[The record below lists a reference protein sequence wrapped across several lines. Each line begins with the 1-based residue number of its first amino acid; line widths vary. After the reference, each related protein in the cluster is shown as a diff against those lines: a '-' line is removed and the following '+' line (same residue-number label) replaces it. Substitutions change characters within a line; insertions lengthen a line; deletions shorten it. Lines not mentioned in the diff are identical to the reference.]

1 MEKNLIRIGR
11 ISSINKET
19 GMVRVVYKDKNSTT
33 SELPVFN
40 FSGEYKMPQVGQLV
54 LVLHLSN
61 DSSTGIVMGGF
72 WNKANK
78 PKTSE
83 YQKDF
88 KGGKAYEKY
97 EEKQYILHAEN
108 IIFQCE
114 EGQISVKELI
124 QMKEKIEHLSN
135 SEAGE

>member
-11 ISSINKET
+11 ISSMNKET

-40 FSGEYKMPQVGQLV
+40 FGGEYKMPQVGQLV

-61 DSSTGIVMGGF
+61 DSSTGIVMGSF
-72 WNKANK
+72 WNKTNK
-78 PKTSE
+78 PKASE

-88 KGGKAYEKY
+88 KEGKAYEKY
-97 EEKQYILHAEN
+97 EEKQYLLHAEN

>member
-11 ISSINKET
+11 ISSMNKET

-40 FSGEYKMPQVGQLV
+40 FSGEYKAPQVGQLV

-61 DSSTGIVMGGF
+61 DSSTGIVMGSF
-72 WNKANK
+72 WNKVNK

-88 KGGKAYEKY
+88 KEGKAYEKY

-135 SEAGE
+135 NEEGE

>member
-19 GMVRVVYKDKNSTT
+19 GMARVVYKDKNSTT

-40 FSGEYKMPQVGQLV
+40 LEGEYKMPKIGQLV

-61 DSSTGIVMGGF
+61 DTSTGIVMGSF
-72 WNKANK
+72 WNKTNK
-78 PKTSE
+78 PKASE
-83 YQKDF
+83 YWKDF
-88 KGGKAYEKY
+88 KEGKAYEKY
-97 EEKQYILHAEN
+97 EEKQYILYAEN
-108 IIFQCE
+108 ILFQCE

-124 QMKEKIEHLSN
+124 QMKEKIENLSN
-135 SEAGE
+135 IVGE

>member
-11 ISSINKET
+11 VSSMNKET

-40 FSGEYKMPQVGQLV
+40 FSGEYKMPRVGQLV

-61 DSSTGIVMGGF
+61 DSSTGIVMGSF

-88 KGGKAYEKY
+88 KEGKAYEKY

-108 IIFQCE
+108 IVFQCE

-135 SEAGE
+135 NEEGE

>member
-19 GMVRVVYKDKNSTT
+19 GMARVVYKDKNSTT

-40 FSGEYKMPQVGQLV
+40 FYGEYKMPCIGQLV

-61 DSSTGIVMGGF
+61 DSSTGIIMGSF
-72 WNKANK
+72 WNKTNK
-78 PKTSE
+78 PKASE
-83 YQKDF
+83 YRKDF
-88 KGGKAYEKY
+88 KGEKAYEKY
-97 EEKQYILHAEN
+97 EEKQYKLHAEN
-108 IIFQCE
+108 IIFQCD

-124 QMKEKIEHLSN
+124 QMKEKIENLSN
-135 SEAGE
+135 IVGE

>member
-11 ISSINKET
+11 ISSMNKET

-40 FSGEYKMPQVGQLV
+40 FGGEYKMPQVGQLV

-61 DSSTGIVMGGF
+61 DSSTGIVMGSF
-72 WNKANK
+72 WNKTNK
-78 PKTSE
+78 PKASE

-88 KGGKAYEKY
+88 KEGKAYEKY
-97 EEKQYILHAEN
+97 EEKQYLLHAEN

-135 SEAGE
+135 NEVGE

>member
-11 ISSINKET
+11 ISGINKET

-40 FSGEYKMPQVGQLV
+40 FGGEYKMPQVGQLV

-61 DSSTGIVMGGF
+61 DSSTGIVMGSF
-72 WNKANK
+72 WNKTNK
-78 PKTSE
+78 PKASE

-88 KGGKAYEKY
+88 KEGKAYEKY
-97 EEKQYILHAEN
+97 EEKQYLLHAEN